1 MPPTHATGNARDDNR
16 FNETARRLR
25 NAVEPL
31 AAGVYLALKANAAY
45 QALRFGGSPITQ
57 DSVAR
62 PEMKTYFLSRSAC
75 MGQVPGEVRRP
86 GELKLVH

>member
-1 MPPTHATGNARDDNR
+1 MPPTRNGGTLVMTND

-25 NAVEPL
+25 NAVEPV
-31 AAGVYLALKANAAY
+31 AAGVYLALKANTAY
-45 QALRFGGSPITQ
+45 QTLRFGGSPITQ

-75 MGQVPGEVRRP
+75 MGQVPGEVGRP
-86 GELKLVH
+86 GELELVH